1 MLKQYLKYF
10 AVLVSL
16 FVLFTNV
23 GFSVLEKS
31 KDYKE
36 ISVCCNVEVLKNN
49 CCEYIETCSTT
60 YTNGCCC
67 TEDQQTIQ
75 FLYNVPVDNNK
86 KELAIFPSTTS
97 ISFNTISF
105 TNISEWKLTSVP
117 PPPNIS
123 KRLSILQV
131 YRI

>member
-10 AVLVSL
+10 AVLVTL

-49 CCEYIETCSTT
+49 CCEHIETCSTT
-60 YTNGCCC
+60 YTNG
-67 TEDQQTIQ
+67 
-75 FLYNVPVDNNK
+75 FLNVLNK
-86 KELAIFPSTTS
+86 FQNKPMVLLMQP
-97 ISFNTISF
+97 
-105 TNISEWKLTSVP
+105 L
-117 PPPNIS
+117 
-123 KRLSILQV
+123 IL
-131 YRI
+131 